1 MIKIFSYFSREEWRR
16 RVVKAVFKSL
26 IVIGAYFFVMFFL
39 QTMFDLVPS
48 LLSSFQVIVVLFVV
62 FVVVG
67 EFASKT
73 IFQPVISGVRASLV
87 FVYMIYGSSS
97 EVVSLTVDNVSL
109 TMDLGVFFYAGAI
122 LSLMSIVVSALE
134 LLFFLNKR
142 TESQA
147 GLLQVD
153 GRA

>member
-1 MIKIFSYFSREEWRR
+1 
-16 RVVKAVFKSL
+16 
-26 IVIGAYFFVMFFL
+26 MFFL
-39 QTMFDLVPS
+39 GTMFDLVPT
-48 LLSSFQVIVVLFVV
+48 LMSSFQAIVVLFVI

-87 FVYMIYGSSS
+87 FVYMLFGSNSG
-97 EVVSLTVDNVSL
+97 VVSLTVDNVSL
-109 TMDLGVFFYAGAI
+109 SMDLGVFFYVGAVF
-122 LSLMSIVVSALE
+122 SLMSMVVSVLE

-142 TESQA
+142 TESRA